1 MIAPLLSLSHQTAKA
16 NYTNLKFNAM
26 QSIPNK
32 IRVLHYP
39 QVPCSAFFVDVQ
51 NEREA
56 YLVAKTLADQHNFLY
71 DNNIIPD
78 FSNAINVVMWDE
90 DSDGEG
96 NPDWVDYYK
105 EAEVMDWDEI
115 VEAYF
120 EA

>member
-1 MIAPLLSLSHQTAKA
+1 M
-16 NYTNLKFNAM
+16 
-26 QSIPNK
+26 
-32 IRVLHYP
+32 HYP
-39 QVPCSAFFVDVQ
+39 QVPCKAFFVDVQ

-96 NPDWVDYYK
+96 NPDWVDYYN